1 MCKLRNNKKTTL
13 KQKPKQQKQ
22 LTRPIW
28 TQNGGW
34 GRRES
39 LFPFI
44 KNQNETSIVKQLY

>member
-13 KQKPKQQKQ
+13 KQKTQTTKQ

-34 GRRES
+34 RRRES
-39 LFPFI
+39 LLPFI